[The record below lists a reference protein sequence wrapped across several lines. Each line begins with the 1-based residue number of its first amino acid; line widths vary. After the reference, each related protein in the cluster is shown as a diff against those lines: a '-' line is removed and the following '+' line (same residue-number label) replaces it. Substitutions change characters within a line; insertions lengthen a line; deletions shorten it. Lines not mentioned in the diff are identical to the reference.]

1 MMRLAATTG
10 DSDEAKRVAKRGNLF
25 PPARVP
31 ARIAGASTRLSRNLS
46 FPPQLLVRRRPFSSF
61 SSQAMWNV
69 LRHHAK
75 HALRPIAQPAHPG
88 RTSAVW
94 TSSSRAR
101 LYATTTSTTSTYV
114 PPASVRDMDEE
125 ADHEDYE
132 ESDGKLPH
140 PESSNFYSGRS
151 AYFDQ
156 TNVLEDALKHTRKAL
171 TTLSLLPLPAFARA
185 ALPPFQPVWKPQAQM
200 GQAIGMR
207 LKTSRYRKLTALLN
221 QLDEHKRIAQAAG
234 YNELAERIILVLAL
248 FERENKEAVL
258 MRGRRKPVKFDD
270 YGRSYTLGKRKES
283 SARVWMIAVKER
295 PQEVGSASVDK
306 ATEELL
312 ALKQANPD
320 LAASNVPI
328 ERPEDSVRAGDL
340 PTTNILINN
349 VPLIQ
354 YLYVSPSHSPPI
366 VCRLYF
372 F

>member
-1 MMRLAATTG
+1 
-10 DSDEAKRVAKRGNLF
+10 
-25 PPARVP
+25 
-31 ARIAGASTRLSRNLS
+31 
-46 FPPQLLVRRRPFSSF
+46 
-61 SSQAMWNV
+61 
-69 LRHHAK
+69 
-75 HALRPIAQPAHPG
+75 
-88 RTSAVW
+88 
-94 TSSSRAR
+94 
-101 LYATTTSTTSTYV
+101 
-114 PPASVRDMDEE
+114 MDEE
-125 ADHEDYE
+125 ADYEDYE
-132 ESDGKLPH
+132 EFDGKLPH

-156 TNVLEDALKHTRKAL
+156 TNVLEDALKHTRRAL
-171 TTLSLLPLPAFARA
+171 TNLSLLPLPAFARA
-185 ALPPFQPVWKPQAQM
+185 ALPPFQPVWKPKAQM

-234 YNELAERIILVLAL
+234 YNELAEGIILVLAL

-295 PQEVGSASVDK
+295 PQEVGSASVDQ

-354 YLYVSPSHSPPI
+354 YLYVVTFPLSAYHVLTLSHLALNLVTANVLSDHSKSLVFSEHIMFSPWCEVVERLDRVVLSHTVLRRDWVHTYPRFTSFCGK
-366 VCRLYF
+366 VN
-372 F
+372 